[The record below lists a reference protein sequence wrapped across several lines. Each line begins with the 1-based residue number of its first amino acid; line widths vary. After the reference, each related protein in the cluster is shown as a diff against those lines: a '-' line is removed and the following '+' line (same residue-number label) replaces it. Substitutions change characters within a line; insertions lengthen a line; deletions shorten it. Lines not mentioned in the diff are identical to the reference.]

1 MFITS
6 TWDDCLTKCLSH
18 LGMVAVEGARRSH
31 GSKWQICRSPS
42 PEASISPRCPGRIGW
57 HHHPIASFLIETH
70 TKIKVRNHQGVSSH
84 HMIDMCIFS
93 EAYLPKKEPPVVMA
107 MWSR

>member
-1 MFITS
+1 MS
-6 TWDDCLTKCLSH
+6 PS
-18 LGMVAVEGARRSH
+18 LGGGGCGRRSH

-57 HHHPIASFLIETH
+57 HHHPIASFLIETN
-70 TKIKVRNHQGVSSH
+70 TKIKVRNHQRVSSH

-93 EAYLPKKEPPVVMA
+93 EAYLPKKEPPSDGHVAGDAMA
-107 MWSR
+107 FVEPSGRRN